1 MELTAAQAREI
12 RPPEEKEI
20 LVKQKKE
27 LEFMPISNPSSPK
40 NTKKVYHKKIRKY
53 KSISKLKNATISLL
67 ILWMMWNNQ
76 WIIEDNVL
84 TDSVTSGTFACISF
98 YILNSIDKWIVSWKE
113 GGAYGR

>member
-1 MELTAAQAREI
+1 MELTATQVGEI
-12 RPPEEKEI
+12 RPPARE
-20 LVKQKKE
+20 VRTQKKE
-27 LEFMPISNPSSPK
+27 LEFMPIANPSSKK
-40 NTKKVYHKKIRKY
+40 NTQKVYHKKMKMY

-84 TDSVTSGTFACISF
+84 TDCVTSGIFACISF

-113 GGAYGR
+113 GGAYDK

>member
-1 MELTAAQAREI
+1 MELTATQVGEV

-27 LEFMPISNPSSPK
+27 LEFIPISNPSSKK
-40 NTKKVYHKKIRKY
+40 NTQKVYHKKIRKY
-53 KSISKLKNATISLL
+53 KSISKLKNATMSLL

-76 WIIEDNVL
+76 WIIADNTL
-84 TDSVTSGTFACISF
+84 TDCVASGTFVCISF
-98 YILNSIDKWIVSWKE
+98 YILNSIDQWIVSWKE

>member
-1 MELTAAQAREI
+1 MELTATQVGEI

-27 LEFMPISNPSSPK
+27 LEFISISNPSSPK
-40 NTKKVYHKKIRKY
+40 NTQKVYHKKIKKY
-53 KSISKLKNATISLL
+53 KNISKLKNATISLL

-84 TDSVTSGTFACISF
+84 TDSITSGTFAGISF
-98 YILNSIDKWIVSWKE
+98 YILNSIDQWIVSWKE
-113 GGAYGR
+113 GGAYDK